1 MLIYNG
7 EIYNYIEIKDALIK
21 QGHRFQTESD
31 TEVVIQALDRW
42 GKDAF
47 NLFEGMWALAFS
59 VDQKIHCY
67 YLEMHLVK
75 SLYIIV
81 AHPKGIF
88 WFRDKH
94 ISSLAEMSFH
104 PNLNHLSRFLVNGYK
119 SLYKVN
125 GDFFREY

>member
-1 MLIYNG
+1 MLYNG

-47 NLFEGMWALAFS
+47 NLFEGMWALAFFS
-59 VDQKIHCY
+59 RSENTLLLSRDAFGEKPLY
-67 YLEMHLVK
+67 YCKL
-75 SLYIIV
+75 IQ
-81 AHPKGIF
+81 
-88 WFRDKH
+88 RDFFFGSEIKY

-104 PNLNHLSRFLVNGYK
+104 QT
-119 SLYKVN
+119 
-125 GDFFREY
+125 